1 LNTSPSPSL
10 KRYRA
15 LDRIRNTENHK
26 RDNPKFERKRDYKNI
41 MRIKNIGRLALFKWS
56 VISALVFF
64 VFPVIIALTYQ
75 LFTKQSISVTTFY
88 NNLRNDLKGNEIFV
102 IVQIFVILLGI
113 WVFGGIASWLIIKKK
128 RNRFFISW
136 LTIFSL
142 WILLF
147 FSSAITAGINDFSK
161 YRQNGFMSELTGW
174 LAYGLTLYIVL
185 GAVHGLIFGHFL
197 GREILKIGLKE
208 NAL

>member
-1 LNTSPSPSL
+1 
-10 KRYRA
+10 
-15 LDRIRNTENHK
+15 
-26 RDNPKFERKRDYKNI
+26 

-56 VISALVFF
+56 VISILAFF
-64 VFPVIIALTYQ
+64 GFPAIIAIAYQ
-75 LFTKQSISVTTFY
+75 IFSEQSISITTFY
-88 NNLRNDLKGNEIFV
+88 NNLKNDLKGNEIFV
-102 IVQIFVILLGI
+102 IIQILVILLGI
-113 WVFGGIASWLIIKKK
+113 WVFGGLASWLIIKKK

-142 WILLF
+142 WVLLF

-161 YRQNGFMSELTGW
+161 YGENGFMSELTSW
-174 LAYGLTLYIVL
+174 LAYGLSLYILL

-197 GREILKIGLKE
+197 GREITKIGLKE